1 VRVLGTHDY
10 EHADEFGEAGV
21 AKGSSNDAA
30 GFWDGLHLCEAGRV
44 AVGVRD
50 EGKAGV
56 AR

>member
-1 VRVLGTHDY
+1 MRVLGTHDY